1 MYTSVW
7 RRGFW
12 LQAQKMGRWRSGA
25 SLTRGSYTHCWDTPV
40 SLRLLKNIMYQIM
53 LPVTTIICVGAVL
66 SVKVVGIAAHC
77 FSLAA
82 DGSLRRWSLIDG
94 QQQLCIQEAV
104 PVDSTPS
111 SVFLHLSEELICVYT
126 RTQVLPVTTAST
138 NGTTYTLDSR
148 LVLIFK

>member
-1 MYTSVW
+1 
-7 RRGFW
+7 
-12 LQAQKMGRWRSGA
+12 
-25 SLTRGSYTHCWDTPV
+25 
-40 SLRLLKNIMYQIM
+40 M